1 MVKILHFLFGRLY
14 FEISGQNVERF
25 LNLCA
30 KSNIV
35 LWDLKPSGKG
45 YSFFIRKKAYT
56 TLENLA
62 EKTHIHIT
70 LLGRYGLPFF
80 LLEHRKRKAF
90 FFSIFM
96 GFFMIFV
103 LSQFIWEVTVSGSE
117 VYSES
122 DILKYVMT
130 NYYKPGTYKGNVDC
144 NQLEEHLREDYEDI
158 AWVSCSLQG
167 TRLHIEI
174 KETLDRKTKQNPKKP
189 CDIVANRSG
198 IITGLSVKSGTPL
211 VSVGDKVK
219 KGVTLISGLIY
230 YYSDDFQVTETD
242 RIRAD
247 GEITMKTK
255 EVYKESI
262 PMEYYEKKLKKKKK
276 RIKSIY
282 AGTYEWNF
290 SEKKVDEHTNI
301 IEKKYPLKI
310 GSSLYLPLG
319 TYVRTYQTYDTVK
332 KNYTEKQAKEK
343 LEKRLEKYIQKRE
356 KKGIKILHHEIS
368 YEKKGNS
375 YTAFGTI
382 LLEEKVGKIR
392 NIKALTKEQEQKI
405 TPTTAQQ

>member
-1 MVKILHFLFGRLY
+1 MFGRLY

>member
-1 MVKILHFLFGRLY
+1 MFGRLY

-319 TYVRTYQTYDTVK
+319 IYVRTYQTYDTVK

>member
-14 FEISGQNVERF
+14 FEISGPNVERF

-30 KSNIV
+30 KNNIV

-45 YSFFIRKKAYT
+45 YRFFIRKKAYK

-62 EKTHIHIT
+62 EKTHIYIK
-70 LLGRYGLPFF
+70 LSGRYGLPFF

-90 FFSIFM
+90 FVSVFM
-96 GFFMIFV
+96 GVLMIFA
-103 LSQFIWEVTVSGSE
+103 LSQFVWEITVSGSE
-117 VYSES
+117 VYSKS
-122 DILKYVMT
+122 DILKYVTT
-130 NYYKPGTYKGNVDC
+130 NYYKPGTYKRNVDC
-144 NQLEEHLREDYEDI
+144 NQLEEHLREDYEEI

-189 CDIVANRSG
+189 CDIVANKSG
-198 IITGLSVKSGTPL
+198 LITGLSVKSGTPL

-219 KGVTLISGLIY
+219 KGSTLISGLIY

-242 RIRAD
+242 KIRAD

-255 EVYKESI
+255 ETYKESI

-282 AGTYEWNF
+282 AGTYEWKF
-290 SEKKVDEHTNI
+290 SEKKKEEHTNI
-301 IEKKYPLKI
+301 IEKKYSLKI

-319 TYVRTYQTYDTVK
+319 IYVRTYQPYDTVRK
-332 KNYTEKQAKEK
+332 TYTEKQAKEK
-343 LEKRLEKYIQKRE
+343 LEKRLKKYLAKKER
-356 KKGIKILHHEIS
+356 KGIQVIHHEIS
-368 YEKKGNS
+368 YKKKGNS
-375 YTAFGTI
+375 YTASGTI
-382 LLEEKVGKIR
+382 LQEEKIGKIR